1 VATRSC
7 RMLFPL
13 CGISI
18 LDRFLFS
25 IHFARSAILSL
36 IAPRSASRSASH
48 GALNYASRKPAGEP
62 GGEVDLNQPSTER
75 RRSERVSES
84 FPLIVRGIDLL
95 GQPFE
100 ERTTTLA
107 FNLHG
112 CRYTSKHHLPRNTW
126 VTLDLPQ
133 GVAQD
138 VAQRLA
144 QANAGTNTGANST
157 GNSCTT
163 LRARVAWVQRPHSI
177 RDFFQVAVELESPAN
192 IWGTDAAELNSA
204 AAAISESVASPARSI
219 PRFTEQ
225 PPTDSAAGNLGNF
238 MNYFKAEAST
248 EPGID
253 SQETHAAP
261 EPAQELALEAAQ
273 QSEAAAPAANNP
285 LLRELRAELDRQAKD
300 AVLAAAEQARE
311 EVLQT
316 AAANVRE
323 RNSSAEEL
331 FAKWKREI
339 EKMQA
344 GARDEFFAQVAAK
357 QDEALGALKSG
368 FDEKFGQARE
378 LLDEIARQGE
388 ALRAESGRAQEATS
402 QVARVLLQLEAAEA
416 ARSTRSTEPSKEEIA
431 ARDSAVAIWRQRLE
445 SEMTVAQ
452 GQWNE
457 LLQSSLDNNLHRM
470 VDQLSER
477 SQEVLR
483 NAEQKMTER
492 LGELRQPFAQAA
504 AEARETFSGIQSAL
518 EQEVLKARNS
528 LAEVKQVANRTE
540 EFSAQLE
547 AASQDTVNELHR
559 RLERILDAQAA
570 EMNRRMENLSADLTH
585 RAIPVL
591 DSLSHQFQERAVA
604 EAEAKL
610 APHLERVPA
619 LLNELAAREV
629 QLEDSLRLHRERLR
643 QVSENNQREVGTQ
656 VAATL
661 ASLHTDFE
669 AARKDALA
677 KWSEELDASGVRAS
691 HAAAESIGHTSEWLQ
706 QEARARLQ
714 ALVEQSFV
722 TAEAG
727 FGQRSAEAAQ
737 KFEAQLAAQSAAHL
751 GQIRAQVEGIA
762 GEVTARTRTDLDRA
776 AEAAAASFGQLLHEV
791 SERETTQFAA
801 TTATTRRE
809 RSEEFDHATQQLL
822 HQLDTNAFSSVERL
836 RAQMASQWD
845 ASVGE
850 GRAALGAE
858 FASALEGF
866 RTERDAHQNEWTAQ
880 LEHVS
885 GEAAGKFQDRLQ
897 TTADSWVMASVRRL
911 NEHGQNGIESLL
923 RTADQAL
930 RESCSKVF
938 DGLAQMLRERA
949 TNVAGAGG
957 VAGFTQAANRDTPEP
972 PNPRSE
978 AQ

>member
-1 VATRSC
+1 MR
-7 RMLFPL
+7 FPIR
-13 CGISI
+13 GIPI
-18 LDRFLFS
+18 LARFLFS
-25 IHFARSAILSL
+25 IRLARSAILSL
-36 IAPRSASRSASH
+36 IASRRAFRSASH
-48 GALNYASRKPAGEP
+48 GALNNASRKPAGEP
-62 GGEVDLNQPSTER
+62 GGEVDLNQSSTER

-84 FPLIVRGIDLL
+84 LPLIVRGIDLL

-100 ERTTTLA
+100 EHTTTLA

-126 VTLDLPQ
+126 VTLDLPA
-133 GVAQD
+133 GVAQN
-138 VAQRLA
+138 VA
-144 QANAGTNTGANST
+144 QANAATNANADST
-157 GNSCTT
+157 GNSRPT

-177 RDFFQVAVELESPAN
+177 RDFFQIAVELESPAN
-192 IWGTDAAELNSA
+192 IWGTDTAEWNSA
-204 AAAISESVASPARSI
+204 AAAISESVALPERSI
-219 PRFTEQ
+219 PRFNGQ
-225 PPTDSAAGNLGNF
+225 PAPENAAGNLGNF
-238 MNYFKAEAST
+238 MDQFKPEAK
-248 EPGID
+248 ID
-253 SQETHAAP
+253 SQETHTAH

-273 QSEAAAPAANNP
+273 QSEAAAPAADNP

-316 AAANVRE
+316 AAATVRE
-323 RNSSAEEL
+323 RASSAEEL
-331 FAKWKREI
+331 FRKWKSEI
-339 EKMQA
+339 AKMQA
-344 GARDEFFAQVAAK
+344 GAREEFFAQVAAK

-378 LLDEIARQGE
+378 LLEEIARQAE
-388 ALRAESGRAQEATS
+388 TLRAESGNAQEATS
-402 QVARVLLQLEAAEA
+402 QVARVLLQLESADA
-416 ARSTRSTEPSKEEIA
+416 ARSMRSAELSKEEIA
-431 ARDSAVAIWRQRLE
+431 ARDSAIAVWRQRLE

-457 LLQSSLDNNLHRM
+457 LLQSSLDNNLSRM

-483 NAEQKMTER
+483 NAEHKMTER
-492 LGELRQPFAQAA
+492 LGEMRQPFAQAA

-518 EQEVLKARNS
+518 EQEVLKARSS
-528 LAEVKQVANRTE
+528 LAEVKQVASRTE

-547 AASQDTVNELHR
+547 AASHDTVNELHR
-559 RLERILDAQAA
+559 RLERILDAQTA
-570 EMNRRMENLSADLTH
+570 EMNRRMENLSADVAQ

-619 LLNELAAREV
+619 LLHELAAREV

-643 QVSENNQREVGTQ
+643 QVSENNQREVATQ

-669 AARKDALA
+669 AARKDALV

-737 KFEAQLAAQSAAHL
+737 KFETQLAAQSATHL

-776 AEAAAASFGQLLHEV
+776 AEAAAASFGQLLQEV
-791 SERETTQFAA
+791 SDRETTQFSA

-809 RSEEFDHATQQLL
+809 RSEEFDHGTQELL
-822 HQLDTNAFSSVERL
+822 HQLDMNAFSSVERF
-836 RAQMASQWD
+836 RAQMASQWET
-845 ASVGE
+845 SVGE
-850 GRAALGAE
+850 GRAALGQE

-866 RTERDAHQNEWTAQ
+866 YTERDGHQNEWTAQ

-885 GEAAGKFQDRLQ
+885 GDAAAKFQDRLQ

-923 RTADQAL
+923 RSADQAL
-930 RESCSKVF
+930 RDSCSKVF

-949 TNVAGAGG
+949 SNVAGAGG
-957 VAGFTQAANRDTPEP
+957 VAGFTQGANRDTPES
-972 PNPRSE
+972 PNPRHESL
-978 AQ
+978 

>member
-1 VATRSC
+1 
-7 RMLFPL
+7 LE
-13 CGISI
+13 
-18 LDRFLFS
+18 
-25 IHFARSAILSL
+25 SL
-36 IAPRSASRSASH
+36 
-48 GALNYASRKPAGEP
+48 
-62 GGEVDLNQPSTER
+62 
-75 RRSERVSES
+75 
-84 FPLIVRGIDLL
+84 PLIVRGIDLL

-133 GVAQD
+133 GAAHGVAHSS
-138 VAQRLA
+138 
-144 QANAGTNTGANST
+144 AGASSADAA
-157 GNSCTT
+157 GNSRTT

-177 RDFFQVAVELESPAN
+177 RDFFQIAVELESPAN
-192 IWGTDAAELNSA
+192 VWGTGAPAEWNNSA
-204 AAAISESVASPARSI
+204 AASLESANLPARSI
-219 PRFTEQ
+219 PRFSER
-225 PPTDSAAGNLGNF
+225 PENNIMAGDIGNS
-238 MNYFKAEAST
+238 MDHFKPEVNF
-248 EPGID
+248 D
-253 SQETHAAP
+253 SQELQAATA
-261 EPAQELALEAAQ
+261 PALAHQPAREAMHLA
-273 QSEAAAPAANNP
+273 EAAPAADSP

-316 AAANVRE
+316 AAATARE
-323 RNSSAEEL
+323 RTSSAEEL
-331 FAKWKREI
+331 FAKWKSEI
-339 EKMQA
+339 EKLQA
-344 GARDEFFAQVAAK
+344 GAREEFFAQVAAK

-368 FDEKFGQARE
+368 FEEKFGQARE
-378 LLDEIARQGE
+378 LLDEIGRQNE
-388 ALRAESGRAQEATS
+388 ALRSESGNAQEATS
-402 QVARVLLQLEAAEA
+402 QVARALLQLEAADA
-416 ARSTRSTEPSKEEIA
+416 ARTNKAAGPSKEEIA
-431 ARDSAVAIWRQRLE
+431 AEESAVAVWRQRLE

-477 SQEVLR
+477 SQETLR

-518 EQEVLKARNS
+518 EQEVLKARSS

-559 RLERILDAQAA
+559 RLERILDAQTS
-570 EMNRRMENLSADLTH
+570 EMHHRMENLVADVSQ
-585 RAIPVL
+585 RAVPAL
-591 DSLSHQFQERAVA
+591 DALSNQFQERALA

-610 APHLERVPA
+610 APHLQRVPA
-619 LLNELAAREV
+619 LLHELAAREV

-643 QVSENNQREVGTQ
+643 QVSENNQREVAAQ
-656 VAATL
+656 VATTL

-669 AARKDALA
+669 TARKDALA
-677 KWSEELDASGVRAS
+677 KWSEELEASGVRAS

-727 FGQRSAEAAQ
+727 LGQRSTETGQ
-737 KFEAQLAAQSAAHL
+737 KFETQLAAQSAAHL
-751 GQIRAQVEGIA
+751 GQIRAQVEGVA
-762 GEVTARTRTDLDRA
+762 GEVVARTRTDLDRA

-791 SERETTQFAA
+791 SDRETTQFASS
-801 TTATTRRE
+801 TATTRRE
-809 RSEEFDHATQQLL
+809 RAEEFDHATQELL
-822 HQLDTNAFSSVERL
+822 HQLDVNAFSSVERF
-836 RAQMASQWD
+836 RTQMASQWET
-845 ASVGE
+845 SVGE

-866 RTERDAHQNEWTAQ
+866 RADRDTHQNEWAAQ
-880 LEHVS
+880 LERVS
-885 GEAAGKFQDRLQ
+885 GEAAGKYQDRLQ

-923 RTADQAL
+923 RSADQAL
-930 RESCSKVF
+930 RDSCSKVF

-949 TNVAGAGG
+949 ANGAGAGN
-957 VAGFTQAANRDTPEP
+957 VAGFTQAGNRDTSES
-972 PNPRSE
+972 PNPRKD
-978 AQ
+978 AL